1 MNVQPLFA
9 ANLRRWLDQRETLW
23 VVKCLYCRP
32 EAANTRASVF
42 LLLPALD
49 AKLDVRASEGGRFLM
64 RECAFGND
72 PCKFRG
78 GLDVFSVRAS
88 VGERRAHHEAGDV
101 VAHLGRGD
109 VLADAHDVAGP
120 VAADDRAGVP
130 SPRVHNCKR
139 WYIRMEV
146 MKVRWMQPLTLPVCR
161 ILSDRYGLHKDI
173 VIVDLWNWVLLDGNT
188 PFLHKWM
195 D

>member
-9 ANLRRWLDQRETLW
+9 ANLRRWLDQREALW
-23 VVKCLYCRP
+23 VVKYLHCRP
-32 EAANTRASVF
+32 EAANICASVF
-42 LLLPALD
+42 LLVPAPD
-49 AKLDVRASEGGRFLM
+49 AKPDVRASEGGRLLV
-64 RECAFGND
+64 RERAFGND

-78 GLDVFSVRAS
+78 GLDVFSVRS
-88 VGERRAHHEAGDV
+88 FVGERRAHHEPGDV

-120 VAADDRAGVP
+120 VAADDRAGVS

-146 MKVRWMQPLTLPVCR
+146 MKVRWMQPLTFPVCR
-161 ILSDRYGLHKDI
+161 ILGDRYGFHKDI
-173 VIVDLWNWVLLDGNT
+173 VIVDFWNWVLLDGNT
-188 PFLHKWM
+188 PLLHK
-195 D
+195 